1 MLEIYFAIILTMGA
15 ILVGGHILQSKCSK
29 KETVASNSDDKS
41 VASDDC
47 GCGNTKPSSSPV
59 EERENDPCWGFD
71 PKDALPTGKEHFIR
85 LKIPFMTDREPIMV
99 KGKADY
105 GNEVRTLPNPKCV
118 EYGYV
123 EITGPT
129 PKAFSAECLKR
140 LNGEAIV
147 IPLAEQGFWA
157 KMPWYKAKAKITKM
171 VSFGTDTPVRSDYD
185 EYNSS
190 LSIEARK
197 AFINFVH
204 KLWKDSPKKELVIY
218 THGAANSFEFDKLS
232 AYWLMICSKRPVLCY
247 DWTTQGNPIGELFT
261 KANLLGYFQ
270 DETNYSLAVPKFKA
284 FDEYLRK
291 VVPGEKI
298 IRVAHSLGNRVQFTL
313 TYFYGGGDSD
323 HEFVVQHRA
332 ANWVSGDIDRRY
344 FSEHADKLTRSE
356 HKEDYDV
363 TQGIPIIGRQNA
375 AKISAGDSQ
384 SGSPFPSHAVPLN
397 IIIYSGIDRA
407 LAISQLVHG
416 MRYPRLGQVGLD
428 RDLPGFLNIDTS
440 AIIARTDPFLMHG
453 QFNPFVNILMEHVVA
468 NNCELGAGMCR
479 EKPEE
484 IKIHGFVFKRIVN
497 RVGNHWLA
505 DFADKHKIPSE
516 EARKPGGPKKHEL
529 LSQSEA
535 QEEIVEQFMPNMHI
549 ELAPIPDIVIRP
561 EEKTVRLP
569 LAADPLSPEEES
581 CLSELIAQAKEEH
594 QKWLSSLPESLR
606 NELNGKNSP

>member
-1 MLEIYFAIILTMGA
+1 
-15 ILVGGHILQSKCSK
+15 
-29 KETVASNSDDKS
+29 
-41 VASDDC
+41 
-47 GCGNTKPSSSPV
+47 
-59 EERENDPCWGFD
+59 
-71 PKDALPTGKEHFIR
+71 
-85 LKIPFMTDREPIMV
+85 
-99 KGKADY
+99 
-105 GNEVRTLPNPKCV
+105 
-118 EYGYV
+118 
-123 EITGPT
+123 
-129 PKAFSAECLKR
+129 
-140 LNGEAIV
+140 
-147 IPLAEQGFWA
+147 
-157 KMPWYKAKAKITKM
+157 
-171 VSFGTDTPVRSDYD
+171 
-185 EYNSS
+185 
-190 LSIEARK
+190 
-197 AFINFVH
+197 
-204 KLWKDSPKKELVIY
+204 
-218 THGAANSFEFDKLS
+218 
-232 AYWLMICSKRPVLCY
+232 
-247 DWTTQGNPIGELFT
+247 
-261 KANLLGYFQ
+261 
-270 DETNYSLAVPKFKA
+270 
-284 FDEYLRK
+284 
-291 VVPGEKI
+291 
-298 IRVAHSLGNRVQFTL
+298 
-313 TYFYGGGDSD
+313 
-323 HEFVVQHRA
+323 
-332 ANWVSGDIDRRY
+332 
-344 FSEHADKLTRSE
+344 
-356 HKEDYDV
+356 
-363 TQGIPIIGRQNA
+363 
-375 AKISAGDSQ
+375 
-384 SGSPFPSHAVPLN
+384 
-397 IIIYSGIDRA
+397 
-407 LAISQLVHG
+407 